1 MLSFWLNSSFSGSG
15 VELPFYYFIYHLGI
29 VSTGAVILDL
39 MFSEVSR
46 FHPLAAFGRAATS
59 VERVANPYHQSNLS
73 NDVNTPYK
81 AKLFGLLGCLG
92 LIFPISFVVMISA
105 LFVSKI
111 WLVGVVLDSV
121 ILYFCIG
128 LTSMRKHVLAI
139 AKPLEN
145 QQIAL
150 ARKACS
156 LIVSRDV
163 DNLTQEQMCK
173 AAVEST
179 LENTND
185 AVIASLFWYAIGGI
199 PMAVAHRLINTLDA
213 MWGYKNQRFQNFGW
227 AAAKLDDVLAW
238 PTAKVTGWL
247 FALQGVSR
255 RVCCIAIQNAQSQS
269 LQYKSRNGG
278 FVMSAGATVMSI
290 QLGGEA
296 SYHGETKLSG
306 HLGDT
311 TAKNKPVEI
320 QHIKESVRLMN
331 RAVLIWLAIILIL
344 SINLFLYLSF

>member
-111 WLVGVVLDSV
+111 WLAGVMLDSV

-128 LTSMRKHVLAI
+128 LTSMQKHVLAI

-145 QQIAL
+145 QRSCHMTHTSAEVHNLLKEGFDRSPMFNGRIQSIGPSWFGFDRWLNALFSSRCNHKRTIA
-150 ARKACS
+150 C
-156 LIVSRDV
+156 
-163 DNLTQEQMCK
+163 
-173 AAVEST
+173 
-179 LENTND
+179 
-185 AVIASLFWYAIGGI
+185 
-199 PMAVAHRLINTLDA
+199 
-213 MWGYKNQRFQNFGW
+213 
-227 AAAKLDDVLAW
+227 
-238 PTAKVTGWL
+238 
-247 FALQGVSR
+247 
-255 RVCCIAIQNAQSQS
+255 
-269 LQYKSRNGG
+269 
-278 FVMSAGATVMSI
+278 
-290 QLGGEA
+290 
-296 SYHGETKLSG
+296 
-306 HLGDT
+306 
-311 TAKNKPVEI
+311 
-320 QHIKESVRLMN
+320 
-331 RAVLIWLAIILIL
+331 
-344 SINLFLYLSF
+344 

>member
-1 MLSFWLNSSFSGSG
+1 MLSFWLNSSFSSSG
-15 VELPFYYFIYHLGI
+15 VELPFYYFIFHLGI

-46 FHPLAAFGRAATS
+46 FHPLAAFGRAAAS
-59 VERVANPYHQSNLS
+59 LERVANPYHQSNLS
-73 NDVNTPYK
+73 CDDNNPYK
-81 AKLFGLLGCLG
+81 AKLFGLLGALG
-92 LIFPISFVVMISA
+92 LILPISFVVMISA

-111 WLVGVVLDSV
+111 WLAGVMLDSV

-139 AKPLEN
+139 ARPLEN

-156 LIVSRDV
+156 QIVSRDV
-163 DNLTQEQMCK
+163 DNLTQEQICK

-213 MWGYKNQRFQNFGW
+213 MWGYKNKRFQNFGW

-278 FVMSAGATVMSI
+278 FVMSAGASVMAI

-296 SYHGETKLSG
+296 SYHGETKLPG

-331 RAVLIWLAIILIL
+331 RAVLIWLAIISIL
-344 SINLFLYLSF
+344 SISLFLFLSF